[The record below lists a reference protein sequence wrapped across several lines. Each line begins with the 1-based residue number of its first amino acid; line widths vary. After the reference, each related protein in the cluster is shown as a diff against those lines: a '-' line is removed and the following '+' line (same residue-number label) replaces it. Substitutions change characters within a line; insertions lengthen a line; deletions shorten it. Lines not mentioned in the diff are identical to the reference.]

1 MAIDSLLGPVFAGI
15 LMVELGRRT
24 LLTLREHESPWKRYV
39 YDTISYKKK
48 NLLDVSSKLNSYHD
62 NFHI

>member
-39 YDTISYKKK
+39 YDTISYK
-48 NLLDVSSKLNSYHD
+48 NEE
-62 NFHI
+62 FIGCFI